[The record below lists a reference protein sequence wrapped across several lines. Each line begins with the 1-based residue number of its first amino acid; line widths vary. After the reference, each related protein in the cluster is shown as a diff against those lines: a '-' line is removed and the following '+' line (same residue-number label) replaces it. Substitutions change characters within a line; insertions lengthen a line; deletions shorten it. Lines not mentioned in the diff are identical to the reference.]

1 MGRLFK
7 QIDVTAQEK
16 EVLQNGYK
24 KGHSSSYPT
33 RCQIILLKS
42 SGYKTTSIE
51 SITGCCRLTVNRV
64 VNHFLIKGLTGL
76 ATKLGQ
82 GRKRVLDS
90 NDFAVVKLAVQQERQ
105 RLKQAHKMIEEN
117 TGKKMSQSTL
127 TRFLKLMTAVTN
139 E

>member
-7 QIDVTAQEK
+7 QIHVTAQEK
-16 EVLQNGYK
+16 AFLQNGYK
-24 KGHSSSYPT
+24 YGESAGYRH

-42 SGYKTTSIE
+42 QGYTTSSVE
-51 SITGCCRLTVNRV
+51 SITGCCRLTVNRT
-64 VNHFLIKGLTGL
+64 VNRYLSKGFAGL
-76 ATKLGQ
+76 ATKHGQ
-82 GRKRVLDS
+82 GRKRILDS
-90 NDFAVVKLAVQQERQ
+90 TDLAVVKLAVQQERQ